1 MGDSDLVSKSGSS
14 SSSSISELRLWEAT
28 TVLHTRTDLLQRAD
42 SDLAE
47 PDLADPPDWRSSIS
61 AEQLARLSP
70 SEQKRQDVI
79 NELFHTERSHVRNLK
94 VLEHVFRRPLL
105 ECGLV
110 PREVLDRL
118 FPNLQEVISVH
129 QSYHAAMKTLAKGG
143 FPIGRVGGLLA
154 DMFLGSFG
162 DKLISVGAEF
172 TKNQK
177 FTIEELKRIRK
188 ADSRLEARLSELEQN
203 PNCRRLQLQSIL
215 PVEHQRLVKY
225 PLLLTQIKK
234 HCDEDEDRDE
244 YDQVTEATSR
254 TKEILDSIDKQVAEA
269 QNKQKMEEIQR
280 CLDTQGLEKLGPDT
294 PVCVE
299 YRNVDL
305 TKFRLL
311 YDGVLTLHLGGSE
324 SKGKRNI
331 ELHVL
336 LLEDCVMFLQKQVV
350 KCNSEICRKTS
361 NNAFQDEKY
370 LLKFHTG
377 SGVVSGGGR
386 DDAKKIHSPVI
397 KSVPLKST
405 VFFHINMIAQVH
417 NDVGETGGNKQARLL
432 PHEHNTGRRRSF
444 LNWAEDNYYN

>member
-1 MGDSDLVSKSGSS
+1 MKSNKKQFTPGLPRSASTSSGSRMAAGKGADLRRSESAKDGESKLRRNGRRKGSNPELPSGKNNPSRFSMGDSDLVSKSGSS

-110 PREVLDRL
+110 PREVVDRL

-143 FPIGRVGGLLA
+143 FPIGRVGNLLA

-188 ADSRLEARLSELEQN
+188 GDSRLEARLSELEQN

-280 CLDTQGLEKLGPDT
+280 CLDTQGLEKLGT
-294 PVCVE
+294 ETTVCVE

-336 LLEDCVMFLQKQVV
+336 LLEDCVMFLQKQV
-350 KCNSEICRKTS
+350 NF
-361 NNAFQDEKY
+361 NDEKCTKHPTM
-370 LLKFHTG
+370 LF
-377 SGVVSGGGR
+377 R
-386 DDAKKIHSPVI
+386 
-397 KSVPLKST
+397 
-405 VFFHINMIAQVH
+405 M
-417 NDVGETGGNKQARLL
+417 R
-432 PHEHNTGRRRSF
+432 NTC
-444 LNWAEDNYYN
+444 

>member
-105 ECGLV
+105 DCGPV

-129 QSYHAAMKTLAKGG
+129 QTYHTAMKGLAKGG
-143 FPIGRVGGLLA
+143 FPVEKIGGLLA
-154 DMFLGSFG
+154 DMFLGGFG

-188 ADSRLEARLSELEQN
+188 ADSRLEAKLSELEQN

-225 PLLLTQIKK
+225 PLLLREIKK
-234 HCDEDEDRDE
+234 HCIEEEDRDE

-280 CLDTQGLEKLGPDT
+280 CLDTQGLEKLGSDT
-294 PVCVE
+294 PVCLE

-305 TKFRLL
+305 TRFRLL

-324 SKGKRNI
+324 SRGKKNI

-336 LLEDCVMFLQKQVV
+336 LLEDCVMFLQKQVLTNCEV
-350 KCNSEICRKTS
+350 TN
-361 NNAFQDEKY
+361 EK
-370 LLKFHTG
+370 L
-377 SGVVSGGGR
+377 
-386 DDAKKIHSPVI
+386 
-397 KSVPLKST
+397 
-405 VFFHINMIAQVH
+405 
-417 NDVGETGGNKQARLL
+417 
-432 PHEHNTGRRRSF
+432 
-444 LNWAEDNYYN
+444 